1 MPWLIVHILCPLF
14 VLVDDY
20 HHRDDDDDCVQVI
33 QWLVGNMVVAS
44 SGPRASQQCS
54 PEGEH
59 GTQCDAIIAL
69 DRGSWWSFGCWLL
82 VIRVA
87 KGYILNV
94 LRTRQS
100 PVVVVVVLRSFAEGV
115 TNKNH

>member
-20 HHRDDDDDCVQVI
+20 HRDDDDDCVQVI

-44 SGPRASQQCS
+44 SGPGPSNNAS

-59 GTQCDAIIAL
+59 NTQCDAIMAL
-69 DRGSWWSFGCWLL
+69 DGGSWWWSFGAGWL
-82 VIRVA
+82 VA
-87 KGYILNV
+87 RHSG
-94 LRTRQS
+94 S
-100 PVVVVVVLRSFAEGV
+100 
-115 TNKNH
+115 